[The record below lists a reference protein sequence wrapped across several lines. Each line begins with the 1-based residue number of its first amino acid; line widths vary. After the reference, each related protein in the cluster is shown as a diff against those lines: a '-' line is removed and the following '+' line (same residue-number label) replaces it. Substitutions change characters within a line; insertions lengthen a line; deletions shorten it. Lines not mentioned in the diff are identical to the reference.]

1 MLRLYDLLEAR
12 LGTVPYL
19 GGAEYSIADI
29 ATFPWTR
36 NHDAHGVKWADHPN
50 LGRWFD
56 AISARPAVK
65 RALAKVDAITSSRD
79 VATDEAKD
87 RIFGRGK
94 YARG

>member
-1 MLRLYDLLEAR
+1 
-12 LGTVPYL
+12 
-19 GGAEYSIADI
+19 
-29 ATFPWTR
+29 
-36 NHDAHGVKWADHPN
+36 VKWADHPN

-56 AISARPAVK
+56 AIAARPAVK

-94 YARG
+94 YARA